1 LKHEEKRIEGEDD
14 DEYEYDD
21 DIIAGCI
28 LIPYTLGLP
37 PSTPVSAPAVL
48 CHPSSACRAEAV
60 RAQADY
66 LIMYTTKTYNLKKNA
81 Q

>member
-37 PSTPVSAPAVL
+37 PSTPVSAPAL
-48 CHPSSACRAEAV
+48 RAAPKLSG
-60 RAQADY
+60 RRR
-66 LIMYTTKTYNLKKNA
+66 II
-81 Q
+81 